1 MHNPQKTLLMVVNDA
16 AFFLSHREPVA
27 KAARDHGFLV
37 VVATAAGPA
46 VHAIVDAG
54 YEHREIRLTRSGR
67 NPFAEALS
75 VVSLIRLF
83 RRVRPDV
90 VHLVTIKPVLYGGLA
105 AWMVRV
111 PGIVSAISGLG
122 TVFGST
128 SDSRMSM
135 AQFAAKLLYR
145 LALGHRNQRVI
156 FQNSN
161 DRNVLAMLT
170 RFQRNKTVMITG
182 SGVDLSEYKMTDE
195 VETEAP
201 VVVMAARLLRD
212 KGVYEFINA
221 ARILK
226 RRNVRSR
233 FLLAGDPD
241 PGNPSSV
248 NNADLEKWR
257 AEGNVEILGF
267 RGDVAT
273 IFAMS
278 HIVVL
283 PSSYGEGIPKVL
295 IEAAACGRAVV
306 TTDIPGGREAIEPGK
321 SGLLVPPRDADALA
335 DAIQLLIEN
344 QDLRRQ
350 MGRAGRE
357 LAKQRFRIEEVIAQH
372 LSIYDA
378 LLADGQAGGGK
389 V

>member
-1 MHNPQKTLLMVVNDA
+1 MHNLHKTLLMVVNDA

-27 KAARDHGFLV
+27 KAARDRGFLV

-46 VHAIVDAG
+46 VHAVVDAG

-83 RRVRPDV
+83 RSVRPDI
-90 VHLVTIKPVLYGGLA
+90 VHLVTIKPVLYGGIA
-105 AWMVRV
+105 ARMVGV
-111 PGIVSAISGLG
+111 PSVVSAIPGLG
-122 TVFGST
+122 TVFGSV

-135 AQFAAKLLYR
+135 ARFAAKLLYT

-161 DRNVLAMLT
+161 DRNVLTMMT
-170 RFQRNKTVMITG
+170 RLRPDKAIMIPG
-182 SGVDLSEYKMTDE
+182 SGVDLSEYKMADEAETD
-195 VETEAP
+195 VP

-212 KGVYEFINA
+212 KGVYEFTEA

-226 RRNVRSR
+226 QDDVRAR
-233 FLLAGDPD
+233 FLLVGDPD
-241 PGNPSSV
+241 HTNASSV
-248 NNADLEKWR
+248 NESQLEAWR
-257 AEGNVEILGF
+257 EEGIVEILGF
-267 RGDVAT
+267 RSDIAS

-283 PSSYGEGIPKVL
+283 PSYGEGIPKVL
-295 IEAAACGRAVV
+295 VEAAACGRPVV
-306 TTDIPGGREAIEPGK
+306 TTDIPGCREAIEPGQ

-335 DAIQLLIEN
+335 DAIQRLIEN
-344 QDLRRQ
+344 EDLRRE
-350 MGRAGRE
+350 MGRAGRA
-357 LAKQRFRIEEVIAQH
+357 LAEQRFSIEEVIAKH
-372 LSIYDA
+372 LSTYEA
-378 LLADGQAGGGK
+378 LLADGQYGSQK
-389 V
+389 S

>member
-1 MHNPQKTLLMVVNDA
+1 MVVNDA

-46 VHAIVDAG
+46 VQAIVDAG

-75 VVSLIRLF
+75 VVSLIQLF

-122 TVFGST
+122 TVFGSS

-135 AQFAAKLLYR
+135 AKFAAKLLYR

-182 SGVDLSEYKMTDE
+182 SGVDLSEYKMADE

-212 KGVYEFINA
+212 KGVYEFIKA

-233 FLLAGDPD
+233 FLLVGDPD

-283 PSSYGEGIPKVL
+283 PSYGEGIPKVL

-350 MGRAGRE
+350 MGCAGRE

-378 LLADGQAGGGK
+378 LIADGQAGGGK
-389 V
+389 E

>member
-27 KAARDHGFLV
+27 KAARDRGFLV

-75 VVSLIRLF
+75 VVSLIQLF

-135 AQFAAKLLYR
+135 AQFATKLLYR

-182 SGVDLSEYKMTDE
+182 SGVDLSEYKMIDE

-212 KGVYEFINA
+212 KGVYEFIHA

-267 RGDVAT
+267 REDVAT

-283 PSSYGEGIPKVL
+283 PSYGEGIPKVL

-357 LAKQRFRIEEVIAQH
+357 LAKQKFRIEEVVAQH

-378 LLADGQAGGGK
+378 LIADWQADGGK
-389 V
+389 E